1 VDEHPLEAA
10 LGSSGRL
17 RILKCLISSSRPLT
31 KYAIQKATG
40 LKSIDVKRDL
50 EKLVSIGWVKLVKS
64 PRTPDKY
71 AIDRDLEEVKAL
83 EELFRAAGYV

>member
-1 VDEHPLEAA
+1 

-17 RILKCLISSSRPLT
+17 RILKCLISSPRPLT

-50 EKLVSIGWVKLVKS
+50 EKLVSVGWVKVVKS
-64 PRTPDKY
+64 PRAPDKY

-83 EELFRAAGYV
+83 EALFRAAGYV